1 MKNPKLTEHIHKLER
16 LIAFPKEAGRMFFY
30 EALHN
35 EQFTICKGG
44 LQTCRMVPGKTCR
57 DSSLQAWITDQSEY
71 SKIRREAAAWNR
83 YAYHEEYRQRMASSS
98 PPMHRQ

>member
-1 MKNPKLTEHIHKLER
+1 MKNLKLTEHIHKLER

-35 EQFTICKGG
+35 DQFTICKVC
-44 LQTCRMVPGKTCR
+44 LLICRMVPGKTFR
-57 DSSLQAWITDQSEY
+57 ESSFQAWITDQSEY
-71 SKIRREAAAWNR
+71 SKIRREDAAWNR
-83 YAYHEEYRQRMASSS
+83 YAYHEEYRQRMTSSS